1 MRVVGSASG
10 ATSRTRPVALKD
22 GSSSQVT
29 VKVAAGGRAVAIA
42 SGTSITAS
50 RTSGRAMVTTVCP
63 AVTTWPTS
71 ALADVT
77 TPSTV
82 A

>member
-1 MRVVGSASG
+1 VTVNVASGGSA
-10 ATSRTRPVALKD
+10 L
-22 GSSSQVT
+22 
-29 VKVAAGGRAVAIA
+29 AIA

-50 RTSGRAMVTTVCP
+50 RTSGRAMVTIVCP

-71 ALADVT
+71 ALRDVT